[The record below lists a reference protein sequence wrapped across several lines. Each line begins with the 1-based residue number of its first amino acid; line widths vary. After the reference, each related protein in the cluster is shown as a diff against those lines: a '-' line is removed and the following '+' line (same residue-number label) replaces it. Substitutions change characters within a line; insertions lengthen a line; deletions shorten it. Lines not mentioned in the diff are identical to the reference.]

1 MTPAEEQL
9 RSQLDAAN
17 REIAELRARV
27 RGLKEALK
35 PFAYL
40 GPYLQ
45 DGESLD
51 PKEMFRLV
59 IDDNDA
65 DLLGRDILRA
75 RAEFEKDDAN
85 G

>member
-40 GPYLQ
+40 
-45 DGESLD
+45 
-51 PKEMFRLV
+51 
-59 IDDNDA
+59 
-65 DLLGRDILRA
+65 A
-75 RAEFEKDDAN
+75 RIFKTGKA
-85 G
+85 